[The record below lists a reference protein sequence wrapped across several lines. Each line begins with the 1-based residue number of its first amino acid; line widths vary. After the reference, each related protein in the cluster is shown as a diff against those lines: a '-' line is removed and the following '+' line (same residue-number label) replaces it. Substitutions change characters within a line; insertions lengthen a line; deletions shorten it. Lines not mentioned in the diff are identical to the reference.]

1 MPERM
6 EEAIRRGR
14 GEEEEKGRSRSSRWS
29 CSRWRRGRRRGV
41 RWRRRG
47 AVRMLVTSL
56 LMCKARQ
63 GKRRVELEVDDLE
76 SSHNSSP
83 ENHFYQF
90 YHRPCTDPLSFD
102 FIVLI

>member
-14 GEEEEKGRSRSSRWS
+14 GDEEVEERGRSRRRRWS

-41 RWRRRG
+41 RWGRRG
-47 AVRMLVTSL
+47 AVRMLVASL
-56 LMCKARQ
+56 LRCKARQ
-63 GKRRVELEVDDLE
+63 GRRRVEMEVDDLE

-83 ENHFYQF
+83 ENHF
-90 YHRPCTDPLSFD
+90 LSF
-102 FIVLI
+102 LSLY